1 MECEVNSTS
10 SSARSFAHH
19 MSSQQLYNTID
30 ITHPVTG
37 EHTSTLILA
46 HVKHI
51 HVRKDM
57 LTERGGVDPT
67 KFKPV
72 ARMGDISYARVGD
85 AFRLDRPGWA
95 QAETTIQNVLATL
108 ATL

>member
-1 MECEVNSTS
+1 
-10 SSARSFAHH
+10 
-19 MSSQQLYNTID
+19 LYKTID

-46 HVKHI
+46 HVKYI

-57 LTERGGVDPT
+57 LTERGGIDIT
-67 KFKPV
+67 KLKPV

-85 AFRLDRPGWA
+85 AFRLGRPTWVQDEA
-95 QAETTIQNVLATL
+95 TIQGALASLATL
-108 ATL
+108 